1 MTIHFVA
8 DRIRNRI
15 FLVVESSLCEKKAVA
30 KAKNKANKPIEKAK
44 DKKPK
49 VEKAKVK
56 KAKVKK
62 AKVKKAKAKKSKPK
76 VPKPNKQKGTVMF
89 KL

>member
-1 MTIHFVA
+1 M
-8 DRIRNRI
+8 
-15 FLVVESSLCEKKAVA
+15 CEKKAAV
-30 KAKNKANKPIEKAK
+30 KAKNKANKPVEKAQP
-44 DKKPK
+44 KKPK

-62 AKVKKAKAKKSKPK
+62 AKPK

-89 KL
+89 KF